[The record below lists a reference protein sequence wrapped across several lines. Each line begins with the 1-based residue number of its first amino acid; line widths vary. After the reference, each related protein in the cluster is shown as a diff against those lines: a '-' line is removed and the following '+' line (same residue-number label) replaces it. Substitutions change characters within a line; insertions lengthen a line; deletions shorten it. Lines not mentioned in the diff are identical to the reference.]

1 MKDSKPAGRK
11 TVWYDS
17 RFYRANVV
25 WEDSTLRFRDIHLF
39 DERLPSAYLTQPGT
53 STQCLYTTLPLVDGF
68 NWSSTTETAGLRLVE
83 KMADGSWRPVP
94 VGMPGG
100 RGDLARRTDRD
111 DSDPRRR
118 FVPDGFR

>member
-83 KMADGSWRPVP
+83 KMADGSWPAGSRWGCRRP
-94 VGMPGG
+94 G
-100 RGDLARRTDRD
+100 R
-111 DSDPRRR
+111 PR
-118 FVPDGFR
+118 PAN